1 MGNLIMLIKYTN
13 SYTMDAGYVTKK
25 AMSLLRKLH
34 NYTIGATEFS
44 GCSAERADGILFRL
58 EGSTLIETKITRS
71 DFKADAKKE
80 FRSCGSK
87 GIGQLRYYAC
97 PEDLIKPEEL
107 PEKWGLIYVYPKNKA
122 ARLIV
127 GYGGSFISKGQWPK
141 CIYENQGDRDFK
153 KWHFDK
159 ACLKLENKYLYFLAK
174 RYKEQSFM
182 DNIL

>member
-1 MGNLIMLIKYTN
+1 MKA
-13 SYTMDAGYVTKK
+13 DYVTKK

-44 GCSAERADGILFRL
+44 GCSAERVDGILFRN

-80 FRSCGSK
+80 FRSCYSK

-97 PEDLIKPEEL
+97 PDGLIKPEEL
-107 PEKWGLIYVYPKNKA
+107 PDKWGLIYVYPKNQPAK
-122 ARLIV
+122 LIV
-127 GYGGSFISKGQWPK
+127 GYGGTYISKGSWPN
-141 CIYENQGDRDFK
+141 CTFETQGNEDFE

-159 ACLKLENKYLYFLAK
+159 ACLKLENQYLYFLAK
-174 RYKEQSFM
+174 RYKEQKFM
-182 DNIL
+182 GNIL